1 MAFVTGI
8 WPLLAGL
15 AQGLEGNRLYNSQS
29 MRRSTINDFVPLRL
43 QVVFLVFCGVMGV
56 GTTGYMLLTDM
67 GFVDALYQ
75 TVTTLSTVGFREVE
89 PFDTKA
95 KLFTVLLILFG
106 VGTVLYTLTQI
117 MELALEGDLRS
128 RFYQRRQAMRIEQL
142 ENHYVLCGFGRV
154 GSEIARELRERGV
167 DFVIIEQTP
176 EEVERA
182 RAFGYLVIP
191 GDASDERSL
200 NQANISRARCLLAAS
215 DSDSGNT
222 YITLTAKS
230 INPGCFVVARVGYPH
245 NEEKLRLAGADRV
258 LSLYSMGGRRMVLTA
273 LQPLAA
279 DFMDTL
285 ASGRHGDLL
294 LTEFEANTENG
305 IAGLSVGQ
313 LIAGASNAT
322 LLGIRHR
329 KGDLEVGP
337 RNDSVLHDGDVAIV
351 LAEEG
356 DIAAMLAPVADS
368 RRQ

>member
-1 MAFVTGI
+1 MH
-8 WPLLAGL
+8 
-15 AQGLEGNRLYNSQS
+15 
-29 MRRSTINDFVPLRL
+29 RSTISAVLPPRL
-43 QVVFLVFCGVMGV
+43 QVILLLLVGVIAT
-56 GTTGYMLLTDM
+56 GTTGYMLLTDL

-75 TVTTLSTVGFREVE
+75 TVTTVSTVGFRELA
-89 PFDTKA
+89 PFDTRT
-95 KLFTVLLILFG
+95 KLFTVALILFG

-117 MELALEGDLRS
+117 MEIALEGDLRS
-128 RFYQRRQAMRIEQL
+128 RFYQRRIAMRIEQL

-154 GSEIARELRERGV
+154 GHEIARELRERGV
-167 DFVIIEQTP
+167 DFVVIEQTP

-182 RAFGYLVIP
+182 RAFGYLVIE
-191 GDASDERSL
+191 GDASNERVL
-200 NQANISRARCLLAAS
+200 NEANISRARCLLAAS

-222 YITLTAKS
+222 FITLTAKS

-294 LTEFEANTENG
+294 LTEFEANAENG
-305 IAGLSVGQ
+305 IAGLTAGQ

-329 KGDLEVGP
+329 QGELEVGP
-337 RNDSVLHDGDVAIV
+337 RNDSVLHNGDVAIV

-356 DIAAMLAPVADS
+356 DIAAMLAPANEGS
-368 RRQ
+368 G

>member
-1 MAFVTGI
+1 MH
-8 WPLLAGL
+8 
-15 AQGLEGNRLYNSQS
+15 
-29 MRRSTINDFVPLRL
+29 RSTISAVLPPRL
-43 QVVFLVFCGVMGV
+43 QVILLLLVGVIAT
-56 GTTGYMLLTDM
+56 GTAGYMLLTDL

-75 TVTTLSTVGFREVE
+75 AVTTVSTVGFRELV
-89 PFDTKA
+89 PFDTRT
-95 KLFTVLLILFG
+95 KLFTVALILFG

-117 MELALEGDLRS
+117 MEIALEGDLRS
-128 RFYQRRQAMRIEQL
+128 RFYQRRIAMRIEQL

-154 GSEIARELRERGV
+154 GHEIARELRERGV
-167 DFVIIEQTP
+167 DFVVIEQTP

-182 RAFGYLVIP
+182 RAFGYLVIE
-191 GDASDERSL
+191 GDASNERVL
-200 NQANISRARCLLAAS
+200 NEANISRARCLLAAS

-222 YITLTAKS
+222 FITLTAKS

-294 LTEFEANTENG
+294 LTEFEANAENG
-305 IAGLSVGQ
+305 IAGLTAGQ

-329 KGDLEVGP
+329 QGELEVGP
-337 RNDSVLHDGDVAIV
+337 RNDSVLHNGDVAIV

-356 DIAAMLAPVADS
+356 DIAAMLAPANEGS
-368 RRQ
+368 G